1 MFFLFVRRCS
11 LFFALPCFLLPYHPS
26 NISLYLFLTWQ
37 LFDSCWRV
45 FCVFV
50 CQSENCFACLFI
62 LPLLSLELSIGGR
75 MLCYH
80 KAHRF
85 YIQHGIFCVAS
96 WILAQ
101 SSQLSEWLW
110 FWCSHF
116 IFLIFFLPHTIFL
129 IRILRRMRNEIH
141 VGDRDFVETKNVQV
155 ICKINYAWTEGE
167 EWCCQNI
174 QDTRNSK
181 IQQSFVCDESYF
193 TFATVFRSLS
203 FFNGNA
209 LGSDEQSK
217 NPMFLDFAK
226 QALC

>member
-1 MFFLFVRRCS
+1 M
-11 LFFALPCFLLPYHPS
+11 
-26 NISLYLFLTWQ
+26 
-37 LFDSCWRV
+37 
-45 FCVFV
+45 
-50 CQSENCFACLFI
+50 
-62 LPLLSLELSIGGR
+62 LS
-75 MLCYH
+75 
-80 KAHRF
+80 
-85 YIQHGIFCVAS
+85 
-96 WILAQ
+96 Q
-101 SSQLSEWLW
+101 SSQILYTTRNILRSFVNTCTKLSVVGMAMVLV
-110 FWCSHF
+110 FTFHF
-116 IFLIFFLPHTIFL
+116 SYFFLPHTIFL

-203 FFNGNA
+203 FFSGNA